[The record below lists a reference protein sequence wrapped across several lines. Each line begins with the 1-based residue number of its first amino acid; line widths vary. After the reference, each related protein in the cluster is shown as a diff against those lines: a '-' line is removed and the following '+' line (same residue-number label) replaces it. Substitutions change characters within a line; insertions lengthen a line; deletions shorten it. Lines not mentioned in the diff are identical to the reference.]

1 MNGSRLSTATRH
13 VPRGARTLPLSER
26 AKEPTR
32 CASEASTKLPCGGDW
47 GAPLGA
53 WLRAWVPDPAY

>member
-13 VPRGARTLPLSER
+13 VPRGARTHGHARTLPLSER

-47 GAPLGA
+47 GGAFGA
-53 WLRAWVPDPAY
+53 WLRG